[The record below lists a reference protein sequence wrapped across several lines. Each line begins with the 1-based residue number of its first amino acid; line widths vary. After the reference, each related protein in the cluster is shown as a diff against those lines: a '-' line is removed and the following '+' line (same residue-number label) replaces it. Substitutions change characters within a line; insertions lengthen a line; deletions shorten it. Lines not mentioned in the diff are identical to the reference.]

1 MKAYRT
7 GTKIKLGLIA
17 AAVVIAV
24 ASLLYTNRLADR
36 VARQEQEAVRLWV
49 RAIEY
54 QAGTAAEN
62 PYAVEFGRLDSL
74 LQADA
79 AGVAAD
85 AGLARLR
92 EAVRW
97 ARAQPTSEEL
107 DFVFN
112 EIIEPG
118 RFSVPAVITDSAM
131 TFVAA
136 SRNVAVGGAEQ
147 LLTPEDEAR
156 LLALARE
163 MDEDNEPIPLVLAGQ
178 VQLVHYGASELERLI
193 RWFPPIQLLFV
204 ALFILVGY
212 LGFSYIRRSEQSNLW
227 VGMAKEAAHQLGTPL
242 SSMMGWIELL
252 RLQREG
258 DDEAEMVASE
268 LERDVA
274 RLRRVAD
281 RFEKIGSVPEL
292 RPTPLLPVLDG
303 VADYIRRR
311 IPREGPCVSLDVYC
325 PRDLAADLNPDLF
338 EWVVENLLKNAL
350 DAMDGDGQLVVEASE
365 RGGEARI
372 EVRDTGKGMDRAT
385 ARHIFRPGFSTK
397 KRGWGLGLS
406 LARRIVEEYHG
417 GSLALVE
424 STPGVG
430 TTFLITLQAVDA
442 PSPPLASAPRRSEA
456 VVPVSAAAGTRQGRR
471 GRRR

>member
-1 MKAYRT
+1 MSAYRT
-7 GTKIKLGLIA
+7 GTKIKLGLIL

-36 VARQEQEAVRLWV
+36 VAHQEQEAVRLWV
-49 RAIEY
+49 QAIEY
-54 QAGTAAEN
+54 QGSSVAHN
-62 PYAVEFGRLDSL
+62 PYAADLARLDSL
-74 LQADA
+74 LGAAQAQGLISA
-79 AGVAAD
+79 AAA
-85 AGLARLR
+85 ARFR
-92 EAVRW
+92 EAVGW

-131 TFVAA
+131 TFVVA
-136 SRNVAVGGAEQ
+136 SRNVA
-147 LLTPEDEAR
+147 PEEEEEAR
-156 LLALARE
+156 LLALARA
-163 MDEDNEPIPLVLAGQ
+163 MDTDNEPIRLVLPGQ

-252 RLQREG
+252 RLQHEG
-258 DDEAEMVASE
+258 DAQAETVADE

-292 RPTPLLPVLDG
+292 RPTRLLPVLDG

-311 IPREGPCVSLDVYC
+311 IPREGPRVSLDLYC
-325 PRDLAADLNPDLF
+325 PRDLAADLNPELF
-338 EWVVENLLKNAL
+338 EWVIENLLKNAL
-350 DAMDGDGQLVVEASE
+350 DAMEGDGQIVVEASRG

-417 GSLALVE
+417 GSLTLAE

-430 TTFLITLQAVDA
+430 STFLITLRAVEPPPASPIPA
-442 PSPPLASAPRRSEA
+442 PSSERRKAA
-456 VVPVSAAAGTRQGRR
+456 V
-471 GRRR
+471 

>member
-1 MKAYRT
+1 MSAYRT

-36 VARQEQEAVRLWV
+36 VARQEQEAVRLWA

-54 QAGTAAEN
+54 QAGTAAMN
-62 PYAVEFGRLDSL
+62 PYGEELARLDSL
-74 LQADA
+74 LDVAEAQGLVTDA
-79 AGVAAD
+79 LAA
-85 AGLARLR
+85 RYQ

-112 EIIEPG
+112 EIVEPS

-131 TFVAA
+131 TFVVA
-136 SRNVAVGGAEQ
+136 SRNVA
-147 LLTPEDEAR
+147 PEGEDQAR
-156 LLALARE
+156 LLALARA
-163 MDEDNEPIPLVLAGQ
+163 MDAENEPIPLVLEGQ
-178 VQLVHYGASELERLI
+178 VQYVHYGASELERLI
-193 RWFPPIQLLFV
+193 RWFPPIQLGFV
-204 ALFILVGY
+204 ALFVLVGY

-252 RLQREG
+252 RLHYEG
-258 DDEAEMVASE
+258 DAQAEGVAGE

-281 RFEKIGSVPEL
+281 RFEKIGSVPAL
-292 RPTPLLPVLDG
+292 HPTRLAPVLDG
-303 VADYIRRR
+303 VADYMRRR
-311 IPREGPCVSLDVYC
+311 IPREGPRVTLDLYC
-325 PRDLAADLNPDLF
+325 PRDLAADLNPELF
-338 EWVVENLLKNAL
+338 EWVIENLLKNAL
-350 DAMDGDGQLVVEASE
+350 DAMDGDGQIVVEAT
-365 RGGEARI
+365 RGRGDEVRI

-417 GSLALVE
+417 GSLVLAE

-430 TTFLITLQAVDA
+430 STFAITLRAVPA
-442 PSPPLASAPRRSEA
+442 PPAGEPRL
-456 VVPVSAAAGTRQGRR
+456 AAAGRR
-471 GRRR
+471 AEAAPPAAVPPR